1 MQPMRSIILAGTQVA
16 LARMTAEDQPHFQQ
30 WLAKNPELRA
40 QIDDPRVPTPED
52 QLKWFA
58 RSQQPDRNMFS
69 IVTVPGNVL
78 IGNGGFVNI
87 DPAQQTATL
96 RITIG
101 NTGVHGKGLG
111 TEATALLVRAGFEQ
125 LGLQHINLQVLKT
138 NARAIRVYEKNGF
151 RPVGDAP
158 ESSGTLVMTLSK
170 PA

>member
-1 MQPMRSIILAGTQVA
+1 MTRSIVLSGTQVA
-16 LARMTAEDQPHFQQ
+16 LARMTAEDQLYFQQ
-30 WLAKNPELRA
+30 WLANNEQLRA
-40 QIDDPRVPTPED
+40 QIDDHRVPTLED
-52 QLKWFA
+52 QRKWFE
-58 RSQQPDRNMFS
+58 RSQQPDRKMFS
-69 IVTVPGNVL
+69 VVTLPGEEL

-87 DPAQQTATL
+87 DPAQRTATL

-125 LGLQHINLQVLKT
+125 LGLERIDLHVLKT

-151 RPVGDAP
+151 RPAGDAP
-158 ESSGTLVMTLSK
+158 GSSGTLVMSLSK

>member
-1 MQPMRSIILAGTQVA
+1 
-16 LARMTAEDQPHFQQ
+16 
-30 WLAKNPELRA
+30 
-40 QIDDPRVPTPED
+40 
-52 QLKWFA
+52 
-58 RSQQPDRNMFS
+58 MFS
-69 IVTVPGNVL
+69 VVTLPGEEL

-87 DPAQQTATL
+87 DPAQRTATL

-125 LGLQHINLQVLKT
+125 LGLERIDLHVLKT

-151 RPVGDAP
+151 RPAGDAP
-158 ESSGTLVMTLSK
+158 GSSGTLVMSLSK